1 VQVIGNDEWES
12 WYVIDGLLNSYCD
25 KEIRQSCGDTQGQ
38 LLSLWGLGALL
49 RLDIRARFRDLKNVK
64 LYTSSGDFMVE
75 PLMDVDPIDWE
86 VIRKCTPSV
95 LKLVN
100 ATKSRKIRSK
110 DFLSTWN
117 IYNGKGINVAE
128 GLREIGKVYRTKF
141 ILRFLMNKELQQDI
155 REGCNRA
162 EFWNKFQDAVFWGK
176 GGVISSNNPNQQ
188 RASALFLMLVMN
200 ALRSVFDQTF
210 FKSLVF
216 YNKAVFGERIE
227 KELSDVNTHPAF
239 WQYIN
244 FIGQYYIDHA

>member
-1 VQVIGNDEWES
+1 M
-12 WYVIDGLLNSYCD
+12 
-25 KEIRQSCGDTQGQ
+25 
-38 LLSLWGLGALL
+38 
-49 RLDIRARFRDLKNVK
+49 DLKNVK
-64 LYTSSGDFMVE
+64 LYMSSGDFMVE

-86 VIRKCTPSV
+86 VIRKSTPSV

-117 IYNGKGINVAE
+117 IYDGKGTNVAE

-141 ILRFLMNKELQQDI
+141 ILRYLLDKELQQDI

-176 GGVISSNNPNQQ
+176 GGVISSNDPNQQ

-200 ALRSVFDQTF
+200 AI
-210 FKSLVF
+210 VF

-227 KELSDVNTHPAF
+227 KELSDVNMHPAF